1 MAYTYDDFVKAANQS
16 GLMGQ
21 FSQDD
26 LNLAQKYPEFGL
38 SVLSLKKDYN
48 NAATAE
54 QRLLANQAANEL
66 RKSYGNYSGGADGG
80 SFRLESKLN
89 RRSDDLLD
97 QLGSFGSFSYDEA
110 PAYENAFAQ
119 QQKDL
124 LDRILNRED
133 FSWSKE
139 TDPQWSS
146 YKKSYLREGDRAT
159 ANALAQASAASGGR
173 PSSYAVN
180 AATQAGDY
188 YATKLN
194 DVIPTLYQQAYERY
208 LDEYNMKLKDLNAVN
223 QQEQLDYA
231 KYLDRLGQFNTDRG
245 FAYQNYADDYDRL
258 RSQLADVQG
267 QDQIDYARYLDET
280 SRQQTA
286 QDSIRSQVD
295 AILAAGGSPSANLVS
310 ESGYSSE
317 YVKALEDAYRKQ
329 EAEKAAKKSGSGGGS
344 TRRSGGTSG
353 GNTTDGNES
362 GLDYQGLFEAAKKSG
377 NPKSWL
383 AQKANYQKFGF
394 TSSSGLYSDYET
406 WLENGGVSN
415 SSKTM
420 AQGPFI
426 ALLSGFNTSLKNGEG
441 ERILSTLD
449 KTWPMMTSE
458 QKAEMQKLLK
468 QYGYSYE
475 EG

>member
-89 RRSDDLLD
+89 RRADDLLG
-97 QLGSFGSFSYDEA
+97 QIGSFGSFSYGEA
-110 PAYENAFAQ
+110 PTYENTFAQ

-133 FSWSKE
+133 FSWSRE

-159 ANALAQASAASGGR
+159 ANALAKASAASGGR

-267 QDQIDYARYLDET
+267 QDQIDYARYLDEA

-329 EAEKAAKKSGSGGGS
+329 EAEKAAKKSGSGGG
-344 TRRSGGTSG
+344 GTMSLTTAKAMAKEG
-353 GNTTDGNES
+353 RFTDTVLNT
-362 GLDYQGLFEAAKKSG
+362 LR
-377 NPKSWL
+377 
-383 AQKANYQKFGF
+383 KAGF
-394 TSSSGLYSDYET
+394 TDDYIAQVYGYTGFGTGRDKLGYDEDEGIFT
-406 WLENGGVSN
+406 WNGRRYN
-415 SSKTM
+415 S
-420 AQGPFI
+420 PE
-426 ALLSGFNTSLKNGEG
+426 ALAEDLDRANLTDAEKATISRRLKASGFNITF
-441 ERILSTLD
+441 
-449 KTWPMMTSE
+449 
-458 QKAEMQKLLK
+458 
-468 QYGYSYE
+468 
-475 EG
+475 

>member
-48 NAATAE
+48 NATTAE

-110 PAYENAFAQ
+110 PTYENAFGQ

-267 QDQIDYARYLDET
+267 QDQIDYARYLDEA

-329 EAEKAAKKSGSGGGS
+329 EAAKAAKKSGSGGG
-344 TRRSGGTSG
+344 GTMSLTTAKAMAKEG
-353 GNTTDGNES
+353 QFTDAVLNT
-362 GLDYQGLFEAAKKSG
+362 LR
-377 NPKSWL
+377 
-383 AQKANYQKFGF
+383 KAGF
-394 TSSSGLYSDYET
+394 TDDYIAQVYGYTGFGTGRDKLGYDEDEGIFT
-406 WLENGGVSN
+406 WNGRRYN
-415 SSKTM
+415 S
-420 AQGPFI
+420 PE
-426 ALLSGFNTSLKNGEG
+426 ALAEDLDRANLTDAEKATISRRLKASGFNITF
-441 ERILSTLD
+441 
-449 KTWPMMTSE
+449 
-458 QKAEMQKLLK
+458 
-468 QYGYSYE
+468 
-475 EG
+475 

>member
-89 RRSDDLLD
+89 RRADDLLG
-97 QLGSFGSFSYDEA
+97 QIGSFGSFSYDEA
-110 PAYENAFAQ
+110 PTYENAFAQ

-208 LDEYNMKLKDLNAVN
+208 LDEYNMKLKDLNTVN

-267 QDQIDYARYLDET
+267 GRH
-280 SRQQTA
+280 SRGGRLALGEPCERKRIQQRVR
-286 QDSIRSQVD
+286 Q
-295 AILAAGGSPSANLVS
+295 
-310 ESGYSSE
+310 
-317 YVKALEDAYRKQ
+317 
-329 EAEKAAKKSGSGGGS
+329 GSGGRLPQAGGREGS
-344 TRRSGGTSG
+344 KEERKRRRGHHESDDRK
-353 GNTTDGNES
+353 GNGKR
-362 GLDYQGLFEAAKKSG
+362 GPVHRHG
-377 NPKSWL
+377 
-383 AQKANYQKFGF
+383 AQYA
-394 TSSSGLYSDYET
+394 
-406 WLENGGVSN
+406 
-415 SSKTM
+415 
-420 AQGPFI
+420 AQGGLHGRLHRAGVRLHRLRDRPRQAGLRRGRGHLHLERQ
-426 ALLSGFNTSLKNGEG
+426 ALQLAGGAGGGPRQSEPHGCRKGYHLKETQS
-441 ERILSTLD
+441 ERLQHHVLTR
-449 KTWPMMTSE
+449 
-458 QKAEMQKLLK
+458 
-468 QYGYSYE
+468 
-475 EG
+475 

>member
-48 NAATAE
+48 NATTAE

-97 QLGSFGSFSYDEA
+97 QLGSFGSFSYGEA
-110 PAYENAFAQ
+110 PTYENTFAQ

-159 ANALAQASAASGGR
+159 ANALAKASAASGGR

-329 EAEKAAKKSGSGGGS
+329 EAEKAAKKSGSGGG
-344 TRRSGGTSG
+344 GTMSLTTAKAMAKEG
-353 GNTTDGNES
+353 QFTDTVLNT
-362 GLDYQGLFEAAKKSG
+362 LR
-377 NPKSWL
+377 
-383 AQKANYQKFGF
+383 KAGF
-394 TSSSGLYSDYET
+394 TDDYIAQVYGYTGFGTGRDKLGYDEDEGIFT
-406 WLENGGVSN
+406 WNGRRYN
-415 SSKTM
+415 S
-420 AQGPFI
+420 PE
-426 ALLSGFNTSLKNGEG
+426 ALAEDLDRANLTDAEKSTISRRLKASGFNITF
-441 ERILSTLD
+441 
-449 KTWPMMTSE
+449 
-458 QKAEMQKLLK
+458 
-468 QYGYSYE
+468 
-475 EG
+475 

>member
-48 NAATAE
+48 NATTAE

-110 PAYENAFAQ
+110 PTYENAFAQ

-124 LDRILNRED
+124 LDRILNREG

-208 LDEYNMKLKDLNAVN
+208 LDEYNMKLKDLNTVN

-267 QDQIDYARYLDET
+267 QDQIDYARYLDEA

-329 EAEKAAKKSGSGGGS
+329 EAEKAAKKSGSGGG
-344 TRRSGGTSG
+344 GTMSLTTAKAMAKEG
-353 GNTTDGNES
+353 QFTDAVLNT
-362 GLDYQGLFEAAKKSG
+362 LR
-377 NPKSWL
+377 
-383 AQKANYQKFGF
+383 KAGF
-394 TSSSGLYSDYET
+394 TDDYIAQVYGYTGFGTGRDKLGYDEDEGIFT
-406 WLENGGVSN
+406 WNGRRYN
-415 SSKTM
+415 S
-420 AQGPFI
+420 PE
-426 ALLSGFNTSLKNGEG
+426 ALAEDLDRANLTDAEKATISWRLKASGFNITF
-441 ERILSTLD
+441 
-449 KTWPMMTSE
+449 
-458 QKAEMQKLLK
+458 
-468 QYGYSYE
+468 
-475 EG
+475 

>member
-89 RRSDDLLD
+89 RRADDLLG
-97 QLGSFGSFSYDEA
+97 QIGSFGSFSYGEA
-110 PAYENAFAQ
+110 PTYENAFAQ

-267 QDQIDYARYLDET
+267 QDQIDYARYLDEA

-329 EAEKAAKKSGSGGGS
+329 EAEKAAKKSGSGGG
-344 TRRSGGTSG
+344 GTMSLTTAKAMAKEG
-353 GNTTDGNES
+353 QFTDAVLNT
-362 GLDYQGLFEAAKKSG
+362 LR
-377 NPKSWL
+377 
-383 AQKANYQKFGF
+383 KAGF
-394 TSSSGLYSDYET
+394 TDDYIAQVYGYTGFGTGRDKLGYDEDEGIFT
-406 WLENGGVSN
+406 WNGRRYN
-415 SSKTM
+415 S
-420 AQGPFI
+420 PE
-426 ALLSGFNTSLKNGEG
+426 ALAEDLDRANLTDAEKATISRRLKASGFNITF
-441 ERILSTLD
+441 
-449 KTWPMMTSE
+449 
-458 QKAEMQKLLK
+458 
-468 QYGYSYE
+468 
-475 EG
+475 

>member
-26 LNLAQKYPEFGL
+26 INLAQKYPEFGL

-48 NAATAE
+48 NATTAE

-89 RRSDDLLD
+89 RRSDDLLG
-97 QLGSFGSFSYDEA
+97 QIGSFGSFSYDEA
-110 PAYENAFAQ
+110 PTYENAFAQ

-139 TDPQWSS
+139 TDPQRSS

-267 QDQIDYARYLDET
+267 QDQIDYARYLDEA

-329 EAEKAAKKSGSGGGS
+329 EAEKAAKKSGSGGG
-344 TRRSGGTSG
+344 GTMSLTTAKAMAKEG
-353 GNTTDGNES
+353 QFTDTVLNTLRKAGFTDDYIAQVYGYTGREIGSDGS
-362 GLDYQGLFEAAKKSG
+362 GLSESASRILASLEKMQNQMGSAKGIENSIAIYADRGKLTDAEARYLFE
-377 NPKSWL
+377 
-383 AQKANYQKFGF
+383 YFG
-394 TSSSGLYSDYET
+394 YDPDD
-406 WLENGGVSN
+406 WLE
-415 SSKTM
+415 
-420 AQGPFI
+420 
-426 ALLSGFNTSLKNGEG
+426 
-441 ERILSTLD
+441 
-449 KTWPMMTSE
+449 
-458 QKAEMQKLLK
+458 
-468 QYGYSYE
+468 
-475 EG
+475 

>member
-21 FSQDD
+21 FSRHD

-48 NAATAE
+48 NATTAE

-97 QLGSFGSFSYDEA
+97 QLGSFGSFSYGEA
-110 PAYENAFAQ
+110 PTYENAFAQ

-267 QDQIDYARYLDET
+267 QDQIDYARYLDEV

-329 EAEKAAKKSGSGGGS
+329 EAEKAAKESNI
-344 TRRSGGTSG
+344 GTMSL
-353 GNTTDGNES
+353 TTAKAMARE
-362 GLDYQGLFEAAKKSG
+362 GLF
-377 NPKSWL
+377 NDDVL
-383 AQKANYQKFGF
+383 NTLRKAGF
-394 TSSSGLYSDYET
+394 TDDYIAQVYGYTGFGTGRDKLGYDEDEGIFTWNGKRYNSPEALEEALNKAGLTDEE
-406 WLENGGVSN
+406 L
-415 SSKTM
+415 
-420 AQGPFI
+420 AAI
-426 ALLSGFNTSLKNGEG
+426 ARRLKASGFNITF
-441 ERILSTLD
+441 
-449 KTWPMMTSE
+449 
-458 QKAEMQKLLK
+458 
-468 QYGYSYE
+468 
-475 EG
+475 

>member
-48 NAATAE
+48 NATTAE

-97 QLGSFGSFSYDEA
+97 QLGSFGSFSYGEA
-110 PAYENAFAQ
+110 PTYENTFAQ

-173 PSSYAVN
+173 PSSHAVN

-208 LDEYNMKLKDLNAVN
+208 LDEYNMKLKDLNTVN

-267 QDQIDYARYLDET
+267 QDQIDYARYLDEA
-280 SRQQTA
+280 SRRQTA

-295 AILAAGGSPSANLVS
+295 AIRAAGGSPPANLVS

-329 EAEKAAKKSGSGGGS
+329 EAEKAAKKSGSGGG
-344 TRRSGGTSG
+344 GTMSLTTAKAMAKEG
-353 GNTTDGNES
+353 QFTDTVLNT
-362 GLDYQGLFEAAKKSG
+362 LR
-377 NPKSWL
+377 
-383 AQKANYQKFGF
+383 KAGF
-394 TSSSGLYSDYET
+394 TDDYITQVYGYTGFGTGRDKLGYDEDEGIFT
-406 WLENGGVSN
+406 WNGRRYN
-415 SSKTM
+415 S
-420 AQGPFI
+420 PE
-426 ALLSGFNTSLKNGEG
+426 ALAEDLDRANLTDAEKATISRRLKASGFNITF
-441 ERILSTLD
+441 
-449 KTWPMMTSE
+449 
-458 QKAEMQKLLK
+458 
-468 QYGYSYE
+468 
-475 EG
+475 

>member
-48 NAATAE
+48 NATTAE

-89 RRSDDLLD
+89 RQEDDLLD
-97 QLGSFGSFSYDEA
+97 RLGSFGSFSYGEA
-110 PAYENAFAQ
+110 PTYENAFAQ

-188 YATKLN
+188 YATMLN
-194 DVIPTLYQQAYERY
+194 DMIPTLYQQAYERY

-267 QDQIDYARYLDET
+267 QDQIDYARYLDEV

-286 QDSIRSQVD
+286 QDSIRGQVD

-329 EAEKAAKKSGSGGGS
+329 EAEKAAKKSSGGG
-344 TRRSGGTSG
+344 GTMSLTTAKAMAKEG
-353 GNTTDGNES
+353 QFTDAVLNT
-362 GLDYQGLFEAAKKSG
+362 LR
-377 NPKSWL
+377 
-383 AQKANYQKFGF
+383 KAGF
-394 TSSSGLYSDYET
+394 TDDYIAQVYGYTGFGTGRDKLGYDEDEGIFT
-406 WLENGGVSN
+406 WNGRRYN
-415 SSKTM
+415 S
-420 AQGPFI
+420 PE
-426 ALLSGFNTSLKNGEG
+426 ALAEDLDRANLTDAEKATISRRLKASGFNITF
-441 ERILSTLD
+441 
-449 KTWPMMTSE
+449 
-458 QKAEMQKLLK
+458 
-468 QYGYSYE
+468 
-475 EG
+475 

>member
-89 RRSDDLLD
+89 RRADDLLG
-97 QLGSFGSFSYDEA
+97 QIGSFGSFSYDEA
-110 PAYENAFAQ
+110 PTYENAFAQ

-173 PSSYAVN
+173 PSSHAVN

-208 LDEYNMKLKDLNAVN
+208 LDEYNMKLKDLNTVN

-267 QDQIDYARYLDET
+267 QDQIDYARYLDEV

-329 EAEKAAKKSGSGGGS
+329 EAEKAAKKSGSGGG
-344 TRRSGGTSG
+344 GTMSLTTAKAMAKEG
-353 GNTTDGNES
+353 QFTDTVLNT
-362 GLDYQGLFEAAKKSG
+362 LR
-377 NPKSWL
+377 
-383 AQKANYQKFGF
+383 KAGF
-394 TSSSGLYSDYET
+394 TDDYIAQVYGYTGFGTGRDKLGYDEDEGIFT
-406 WLENGGVSN
+406 WNGRRYN
-415 SSKTM
+415 S
-420 AQGPFI
+420 PE
-426 ALLSGFNTSLKNGEG
+426 ALAEDLDRANLTDAEKSTISRRLKASGFNITF
-441 ERILSTLD
+441 
-449 KTWPMMTSE
+449 
-458 QKAEMQKLLK
+458 
-468 QYGYSYE
+468 
-475 EG
+475 

>member
-89 RRSDDLLD
+89 RRADDLLG
-97 QLGSFGSFSYDEA
+97 QIGSFGSFSYDEA
-110 PAYENAFAQ
+110 PTYENAFAQ

-159 ANALAQASAASGGR
+159 ANALAKASAASGGR

-267 QDQIDYARYLDET
+267 QDQIDYARYLDEV

-329 EAEKAAKKSGSGGGS
+329 EAEKAAKKSGSGGG
-344 TRRSGGTSG
+344 GTMSLTTAKAMAKEG
-353 GNTTDGNES
+353 QFTDTVLNT
-362 GLDYQGLFEAAKKSG
+362 LR
-377 NPKSWL
+377 
-383 AQKANYQKFGF
+383 KAGF
-394 TSSSGLYSDYET
+394 TDDYIAQVYGYTGFGTGRDKLGYDEDEGIFT
-406 WLENGGVSN
+406 WNGRRYN
-415 SSKTM
+415 S
-420 AQGPFI
+420 PE
-426 ALLSGFNTSLKNGEG
+426 ALAEDLDRANLTDAEKATISRRLKASGFNITF
-441 ERILSTLD
+441 
-449 KTWPMMTSE
+449 
-458 QKAEMQKLLK
+458 
-468 QYGYSYE
+468 
-475 EG
+475 

>member
-1 MAYTYDDFVKAANQS
+1 MAYTYDDFVNAANQS

-48 NAATAE
+48 NATTAE

-89 RRSDDLLD
+89 RRADDLLD

-110 PAYENAFAQ
+110 PTYENAFAQ

-159 ANALAQASAASGGR
+159 ANALAKASAASGGR

-208 LDEYNMKLKDLNAVN
+208 LDEYNMKLKDLNTVN

-267 QDQIDYARYLDET
+267 QDQIDYARYLDEV

-329 EAEKAAKKSGSGGGS
+329 EAEKAAKKSGSGGG
-344 TRRSGGTSG
+344 GTMSLTTAKAMAKEG
-353 GNTTDGNES
+353 QFTDAVLNT
-362 GLDYQGLFEAAKKSG
+362 LR
-377 NPKSWL
+377 
-383 AQKANYQKFGF
+383 KAGF
-394 TSSSGLYSDYET
+394 TDDYIAQVYGYTGFGTGRDKLGYDEDEGIFA
-406 WLENGGVSN
+406 WNGRRYN
-415 SSKTM
+415 S
-420 AQGPFI
+420 PE
-426 ALLSGFNTSLKNGEG
+426 ALAEDLDRANLTDAEKATISRRLKASGFNITF
-441 ERILSTLD
+441 
-449 KTWPMMTSE
+449 
-458 QKAEMQKLLK
+458 
-468 QYGYSYE
+468 
-475 EG
+475 

>member
-48 NAATAE
+48 NATTAE

-97 QLGSFGSFSYDEA
+97 QLGSFGSFSYGEA
-110 PAYENAFAQ
+110 PTYENTFAQ

-159 ANALAQASAASGGR
+159 ANALAKASAASGGR

-267 QDQIDYARYLDET
+267 QDQIDYARYLDEV

-286 QDSIRSQVD
+286 QDSIRGQVD

-329 EAEKAAKKSGSGGGS
+329 EAEKAAKKSGSGGG
-344 TRRSGGTSG
+344 GTMSLTTAKAMAKEG
-353 GNTTDGNES
+353 QFTDTVLNT
-362 GLDYQGLFEAAKKSG
+362 LR
-377 NPKSWL
+377 
-383 AQKANYQKFGF
+383 KAGF
-394 TSSSGLYSDYET
+394 TDDYIAQVYGYTGFGTGRDKLGYDEDEGIFT
-406 WLENGGVSN
+406 WNGRRYN
-415 SSKTM
+415 S
-420 AQGPFI
+420 PE
-426 ALLSGFNTSLKNGEG
+426 ALAEDLDRANLTDAEKATISRRLKASGFNITF
-441 ERILSTLD
+441 
-449 KTWPMMTSE
+449 
-458 QKAEMQKLLK
+458 
-468 QYGYSYE
+468 
-475 EG
+475 

>member
-26 LNLAQKYPEFGL
+26 LNLAQKHPEFGL

-48 NAATAE
+48 NATTAE

-97 QLGSFGSFSYDEA
+97 RLGSFGSFSYGEA
-110 PAYENAFAQ
+110 PTYENTFAQ

-133 FSWSKE
+133 FSWSRE

-208 LDEYNMKLKDLNAVN
+208 LDEYNMKLKDLNTVN

-267 QDQIDYARYLDET
+267 QDQIDYARYLDEA
-280 SRQQTA
+280 SRRQTA

-329 EAEKAAKKSGSGGGS
+329 EAEKAAKKSGSGGG
-344 TRRSGGTSG
+344 GTMSLTTAKAMAKEG
-353 GNTTDGNES
+353 QFTDTVLNT
-362 GLDYQGLFEAAKKSG
+362 LR
-377 NPKSWL
+377 
-383 AQKANYQKFGF
+383 KAGF
-394 TSSSGLYSDYET
+394 TDDYIAQVYGYTGFGPGRDKLGYDEDEGIFT
-406 WLENGGVSN
+406 WNGRRYNSPEALAEDLNRANLTDAEKATISRRLE
-415 SSKTM
+415 
-420 AQGPFI
+420 A
-426 ALLSGFNTSLKNGEG
+426 SGFNITF
-441 ERILSTLD
+441 
-449 KTWPMMTSE
+449 
-458 QKAEMQKLLK
+458 
-468 QYGYSYE
+468 
-475 EG
+475 

>member
-48 NAATAE
+48 NATTAE

-97 QLGSFGSFSYDEA
+97 QLGSFGSFSYGEA
-110 PAYENAFAQ
+110 PTYENTFAQ

-139 TDPQWSS
+139 SDPQWSS

-159 ANALAQASAASGGR
+159 ANALAQASVASGGR

-267 QDQIDYARYLDET
+267 QDQIDYARYLDEV

-329 EAEKAAKKSGSGGGS
+329 EAEKAAKKSGSGGG
-344 TRRSGGTSG
+344 GTMSLTTAKAMAKEG
-353 GNTTDGNES
+353 QFTDTVLNT
-362 GLDYQGLFEAAKKSG
+362 LR
-377 NPKSWL
+377 
-383 AQKANYQKFGF
+383 KAGF
-394 TSSSGLYSDYET
+394 TDDYIAQVYGYTGFGTGRDKLGYDEDEGIFT
-406 WLENGGVSN
+406 WNGRRYN
-415 SSKTM
+415 S
-420 AQGPFI
+420 PE
-426 ALLSGFNTSLKNGEG
+426 ALAEDLDRANLTDAEKATISRRLKASGFNITF
-441 ERILSTLD
+441 
-449 KTWPMMTSE
+449 
-458 QKAEMQKLLK
+458 
-468 QYGYSYE
+468 
-475 EG
+475 

>member
-48 NAATAE
+48 NATTAE

-97 QLGSFGSFSYDEA
+97 QLGSFGSFSYGEA
-110 PAYENAFAQ
+110 PTYENTFAQ

-159 ANALAQASAASGGR
+159 ANALAKASAASGGR

-344 TRRSGGTSG
+344 TMSLTTAKAMAKEGQFTDAVL
-353 GNTTDGNES
+353 NT
-362 GLDYQGLFEAAKKSG
+362 LR
-377 NPKSWL
+377 
-383 AQKANYQKFGF
+383 KAGF
-394 TSSSGLYSDYET
+394 TDDYIAQVYGYTGFGTGRDKLGYDEDEGIFT
-406 WLENGGVSN
+406 WNGRRYN
-415 SSKTM
+415 S
-420 AQGPFI
+420 PE
-426 ALLSGFNTSLKNGEG
+426 ALAEDLDRANLTDAEKATISRRLKASGFNITF
-441 ERILSTLD
+441 
-449 KTWPMMTSE
+449 
-458 QKAEMQKLLK
+458 
-468 QYGYSYE
+468 
-475 EG
+475 

>member
-38 SVLSLKKDYN
+38 SALSLKKDYN
-48 NAATAE
+48 NATTAE

-97 QLGSFGSFSYDEA
+97 QLGSFGSFSYGEA
-110 PAYENAFAQ
+110 PTYENTFAQ

-173 PSSYAVN
+173 PSSHAVN

-208 LDEYNMKLKDLNAVN
+208 LDEYNMKLKDLNTVN

-267 QDQIDYARYLDET
+267 QDQIDYARYLDEA

-329 EAEKAAKKSGSGGGS
+329 EAEKAAKKSGSGGG
-344 TRRSGGTSG
+344 GTMSLTTAKAMAKEG
-353 GNTTDGNES
+353 QFTDTVLNT
-362 GLDYQGLFEAAKKSG
+362 LR
-377 NPKSWL
+377 
-383 AQKANYQKFGF
+383 KAGF
-394 TSSSGLYSDYET
+394 TDDYIAQVYGYTGFGTGRDKLGYDEDEGIFT
-406 WLENGGVSN
+406 WNGRRYN
-415 SSKTM
+415 S
-420 AQGPFI
+420 PE
-426 ALLSGFNTSLKNGEG
+426 ALAEDLDRANLTDAEKATISRRLKASGFNITF
-441 ERILSTLD
+441 
-449 KTWPMMTSE
+449 
-458 QKAEMQKLLK
+458 
-468 QYGYSYE
+468 
-475 EG
+475 

>member
-89 RRSDDLLD
+89 RRADDLLD
-97 QLGSFGSFSYDEA
+97 QIGSFGSFSYDEA

-329 EAEKAAKKSGSGGGS
+329 EAEKAAKKSGSGGGTMS
-344 TRRSGGTSG
+344 LTTAKAMAKEGQFTDTVL
-353 GNTTDGNES
+353 NT
-362 GLDYQGLFEAAKKSG
+362 LR
-377 NPKSWL
+377 
-383 AQKANYQKFGF
+383 KAGF
-394 TSSSGLYSDYET
+394 TDDYIAQVYGYTGFGTGRDKLGYDEDEGIFT
-406 WLENGGVSN
+406 WNGRRYNSPEALAEDLDRANLTDAEKSTISRRLE
-415 SSKTM
+415 
-420 AQGPFI
+420 A
-426 ALLSGFNTSLKNGEG
+426 SGFNITF
-441 ERILSTLD
+441 
-449 KTWPMMTSE
+449 
-458 QKAEMQKLLK
+458 
-468 QYGYSYE
+468 
-475 EG
+475 

>member
-1 MAYTYDDFVKAANQS
+1 MAYTYDDFVNAANQS

-48 NAATAE
+48 NATTAE

-89 RRSDDLLD
+89 RQADDLLD

-110 PAYENAFAQ
+110 PTYENAFAQ

-133 FSWSKE
+133 FAWSKE

-267 QDQIDYARYLDET
+267 QDQIDYARYLDEV
-280 SRQQTA
+280 SRQQTT
-286 QDSIRSQVD
+286 QDSIRGQVD

-329 EAEKAAKKSGSGGGS
+329 EAEKAAKKSGSGGG
-344 TRRSGGTSG
+344 GTMSLTTAKAMAKEG
-353 GNTTDGNES
+353 QFTDAVLNT
-362 GLDYQGLFEAAKKSG
+362 LR
-377 NPKSWL
+377 
-383 AQKANYQKFGF
+383 KAGF
-394 TSSSGLYSDYET
+394 TDDYIAQVYGYTGFGTGRDKLGYDEDEGIFT
-406 WLENGGVSN
+406 WNGRRYN
-415 SSKTM
+415 SPEALAEDLDRANLTDAEM
-420 AQGPFI
+420 ATI
-426 ALLSGFNTSLKNGEG
+426 ARRLNASGFNFTF
-441 ERILSTLD
+441 
-449 KTWPMMTSE
+449 
-458 QKAEMQKLLK
+458 
-468 QYGYSYE
+468 
-475 EG
+475 

>member
-1 MAYTYDDFVKAANQS
+1 MAGLYTYDDFVKAANQS

-48 NAATAE
+48 NATTAE

-89 RRSDDLLD
+89 RRSDDLLG
-97 QLGSFGSFSYDEA
+97 QIGSFGSFSYDEA

-173 PSSYAVN
+173 PSSHAVN

-208 LDEYNMKLKDLNAVN
+208 LDEYNMKLKDLNTVN

-267 QDQIDYARYLDET
+267 QDQIDYARYLDEV

-329 EAEKAAKKSGSGGGS
+329 EAEKAAKKSGSGGG
-344 TRRSGGTSG
+344 GTMSLTTAKAMAKEG
-353 GNTTDGNES
+353 QFTDTVLNT
-362 GLDYQGLFEAAKKSG
+362 LR
-377 NPKSWL
+377 
-383 AQKANYQKFGF
+383 KAGF
-394 TSSSGLYSDYET
+394 TDDYIAQVYGYTGFGTGRDKLGYDEDEGIFT
-406 WLENGGVSN
+406 WNGRRYN
-415 SSKTM
+415 S
-420 AQGPFI
+420 PE
-426 ALLSGFNTSLKNGEG
+426 ALAEDLDRANLTDAEKATISRRLKASGFNITF
-441 ERILSTLD
+441 
-449 KTWPMMTSE
+449 
-458 QKAEMQKLLK
+458 
-468 QYGYSYE
+468 
-475 EG
+475 

>member
-48 NAATAE
+48 NATTAE

-110 PAYENAFAQ
+110 PTYENTFAQ

-173 PSSYAVN
+173 PSSHAVN

-208 LDEYNMKLKDLNAVN
+208 LDEYNMKLKDLNTVN

-267 QDQIDYARYLDET
+267 QDQIDYARYLDEV

-329 EAEKAAKKSGSGGGS
+329 EAEKAVKKSGSGGG
-344 TRRSGGTSG
+344 GTMSLTTAKAMAKEG
-353 GNTTDGNES
+353 QFTDTVLNT
-362 GLDYQGLFEAAKKSG
+362 LR
-377 NPKSWL
+377 
-383 AQKANYQKFGF
+383 KAGF
-394 TSSSGLYSDYET
+394 TDDYIAQVYGYTGFGTGRDKLGYDEDEGIFT
-406 WLENGGVSN
+406 WNGRRYN
-415 SSKTM
+415 S
-420 AQGPFI
+420 PE
-426 ALLSGFNTSLKNGEG
+426 ALAEDLDRANLTDAEKATISRRLKASGFNITF
-441 ERILSTLD
+441 
-449 KTWPMMTSE
+449 
-458 QKAEMQKLLK
+458 
-468 QYGYSYE
+468 
-475 EG
+475 

>member
-48 NAATAE
+48 NATTAE

-89 RRSDDLLD
+89 RRADDLLD

-110 PAYENAFAQ
+110 PTYENAFAQ

-194 DVIPTLYQQAYERY
+194 DMIPTLYQQAYERY

-267 QDQIDYARYLDET
+267 QDQIDYARYLDEV

-329 EAEKAAKKSGSGGGS
+329 EAEKAAKKSSGGG
-344 TRRSGGTSG
+344 GTMSLTTAKAMAKEG
-353 GNTTDGNES
+353 QFTDAVLNT
-362 GLDYQGLFEAAKKSG
+362 LR
-377 NPKSWL
+377 
-383 AQKANYQKFGF
+383 KAGF
-394 TSSSGLYSDYET
+394 TDDYIAQVYGYTGFGTGRDKLGYDEDEGIFT
-406 WLENGGVSN
+406 WNGRRYN
-415 SSKTM
+415 S
-420 AQGPFI
+420 PE
-426 ALLSGFNTSLKNGEG
+426 ALAEDLDRANLTDAEKATISRRLKASGFNITF
-441 ERILSTLD
+441 
-449 KTWPMMTSE
+449 
-458 QKAEMQKLLK
+458 
-468 QYGYSYE
+468 
-475 EG
+475 

>member
-16 GLMGQ
+16 GLMGR

-97 QLGSFGSFSYDEA
+97 QIGSFGSFSYDEA

-208 LDEYNMKLKDLNAVN
+208 LDEYNMKLKDLNTVN

-258 RSQLADVQG
+258 RSQLADMQG
-267 QDQIDYARYLDET
+267 QDQIDYARYLDEV

-329 EAEKAAKKSGSGGGS
+329 EAEKAAKKSGSGGGGAMS
-344 TRRSGGTSG
+344 LTTAKAMAKEGQFTDAVL
-353 GNTTDGNES
+353 NT
-362 GLDYQGLFEAAKKSG
+362 LR
-377 NPKSWL
+377 
-383 AQKANYQKFGF
+383 KAGF
-394 TSSSGLYSDYET
+394 TDDYIAQVYGYTGFGTGRDKLGYDEDEGIFT
-406 WLENGGVSN
+406 WNGRRYN
-415 SSKTM
+415 S
-420 AQGPFI
+420 PE
-426 ALLSGFNTSLKNGEG
+426 ALAEDLDRANLTDAEKATISRRLKASGFNITF
-441 ERILSTLD
+441 
-449 KTWPMMTSE
+449 
-458 QKAEMQKLLK
+458 
-468 QYGYSYE
+468 
-475 EG
+475 

>member
-89 RRSDDLLD
+89 RRADDLLD
-97 QLGSFGSFSYDEA
+97 QIGSFGSFSYDEA
-110 PAYENAFAQ
+110 PTYENAFAQ

-173 PSSYAVN
+173 PSSHAVN

-208 LDEYNMKLKDLNAVN
+208 LDEYNMKLKDLNTVN

-231 KYLDRLGQFNTDRG
+231 KYIDRLGQFNTDRG

-267 QDQIDYARYLDET
+267 QDQIDYARYLDEV

-329 EAEKAAKKSGSGGGS
+329 EAEKAAKKSGSGGG
-344 TRRSGGTSG
+344 GTMSLTTAKAMAKEG
-353 GNTTDGNES
+353 QFTDTVLNT
-362 GLDYQGLFEAAKKSG
+362 LR
-377 NPKSWL
+377 
-383 AQKANYQKFGF
+383 KAGF
-394 TSSSGLYSDYET
+394 TDDYIAQVYGYTGFGTGRDKLGYDEDEGIFT
-406 WLENGGVSN
+406 WNGRRYN
-415 SSKTM
+415 S
-420 AQGPFI
+420 PE
-426 ALLSGFNTSLKNGEG
+426 ALAEDLDRANLTDAEKATISRRLKASGFNITF
-441 ERILSTLD
+441 
-449 KTWPMMTSE
+449 
-458 QKAEMQKLLK
+458 
-468 QYGYSYE
+468 
-475 EG
+475 

>member
-89 RRSDDLLD
+89 RRADDLLG
-97 QLGSFGSFSYDEA
+97 QIGSFGLFSYDEA
-110 PAYENAFAQ
+110 PTYENAFAQ

-194 DVIPTLYQQAYERY
+194 DVIPTLYQKAYERY
-208 LDEYNMKLKDLNAVN
+208 LDEYNMKLKDLNTVN

-267 QDQIDYARYLDET
+267 QDQIDYARYLDEV

-329 EAEKAAKKSGSGGGS
+329 EAEKAAKKSGSGGG
-344 TRRSGGTSG
+344 GTMSLTTAKAMAKEG
-353 GNTTDGNES
+353 KFTDTVLNT
-362 GLDYQGLFEAAKKSG
+362 LR
-377 NPKSWL
+377 
-383 AQKANYQKFGF
+383 KAGF
-394 TSSSGLYSDYET
+394 TDDYIAQVYGYTGFGTGRDKLGYDEDEGIFT
-406 WLENGGVSN
+406 WNGRRYN
-415 SSKTM
+415 S
-420 AQGPFI
+420 PE
-426 ALLSGFNTSLKNGEG
+426 ALAEDLDRANLTDAEKATISRRLKASGFNITF
-441 ERILSTLD
+441 
-449 KTWPMMTSE
+449 
-458 QKAEMQKLLK
+458 
-468 QYGYSYE
+468 
-475 EG
+475 

>member
-48 NAATAE
+48 NATTAE

-97 QLGSFGSFSYDEA
+97 QLGSFGSFSYGEA
-110 PAYENAFAQ
+110 PTYENTFAQ

-173 PSSYAVN
+173 PSSHAVN

-208 LDEYNMKLKDLNAVN
+208 LDEYNMKLKDLNTVN

-267 QDQIDYARYLDET
+267 QDQIDYARYLDEA
-280 SRQQTA
+280 SRRQTA

-329 EAEKAAKKSGSGGGS
+329 EAEKAAKKSGSGGGGTMS
-344 TRRSGGTSG
+344 LTTAKAMAKEGQFTDTVLNTLRKAGFTDDYIAQVYGYTGFGTGRDKLGYDEDEGIFTWNGRRYNSP
-353 GNTTDGNES
+353 EALAE
-362 GLDYQGLFEAAKKSG
+362 GLDRANLTDAE
-377 NPKSWL
+377 
-383 AQKANYQKFGF
+383 KATISRRLK
-394 TSSSGLYSDYET
+394 
-406 WLENGGVSN
+406 
-415 SSKTM
+415 
-420 AQGPFI
+420 A
-426 ALLSGFNTSLKNGEG
+426 SGFNITF
-441 ERILSTLD
+441 
-449 KTWPMMTSE
+449 
-458 QKAEMQKLLK
+458 
-468 QYGYSYE
+468 
-475 EG
+475 

>member
-48 NAATAE
+48 NATTAE

-97 QLGSFGSFSYDEA
+97 QLGSFGSFSYGEA
-110 PAYENAFAQ
+110 PTYENAFAQ

-159 ANALAQASAASGGR
+159 ANALAKASAASGGR

-267 QDQIDYARYLDET
+267 QDQIDYARYLDEA

-329 EAEKAAKKSGSGGGS
+329 EAEKAAKKSGSGGG
-344 TRRSGGTSG
+344 GTMSLTTAKAMAKEG
-353 GNTTDGNES
+353 QFTDTVLNT
-362 GLDYQGLFEAAKKSG
+362 LR
-377 NPKSWL
+377 
-383 AQKANYQKFGF
+383 KAGF
-394 TSSSGLYSDYET
+394 TDDYIAQVYGYTGFGSGRDKLGYDEDEGIFT
-406 WLENGGVSN
+406 WNGRRYN
-415 SSKTM
+415 S
-420 AQGPFI
+420 PE
-426 ALLSGFNTSLKNGEG
+426 ALAEDLDRANLTDAEKATISRRLKASGFNITF
-441 ERILSTLD
+441 
-449 KTWPMMTSE
+449 
-458 QKAEMQKLLK
+458 
-468 QYGYSYE
+468 
-475 EG
+475 

>member
-110 PAYENAFAQ
+110 PTYENAFAQ

-124 LDRILNRED
+124 LDRILNREG

-173 PSSYAVN
+173 PSSHAVN

-208 LDEYNMKLKDLNAVN
+208 LDEYNMKLKDLNTVN

-267 QDQIDYARYLDET
+267 QDQIDYARYLDEA

-317 YVKALEDAYRKQ
+317 YIKALEDAYRKQ
-329 EAEKAAKKSGSGGGS
+329 EAEKAAKKSGSGGG
-344 TRRSGGTSG
+344 GTMSLTTAKEMAKEG
-353 GNTTDGNES
+353 QFTDAVLNT
-362 GLDYQGLFEAAKKSG
+362 LR
-377 NPKSWL
+377 
-383 AQKANYQKFGF
+383 KAGF
-394 TSSSGLYSDYET
+394 TDDYIAQVYGYTGFGTGRDKLGYDEDEGIFT
-406 WLENGGVSN
+406 WNGRRYN
-415 SSKTM
+415 S
-420 AQGPFI
+420 PE
-426 ALLSGFNTSLKNGEG
+426 ALAEDLNRANLTDAEKATISRRLKASGFNITC
-441 ERILSTLD
+441 
-449 KTWPMMTSE
+449 
-458 QKAEMQKLLK
+458 
-468 QYGYSYE
+468 
-475 EG
+475 

>member
-48 NAATAE
+48 NATTAE

-110 PAYENAFAQ
+110 PTYENTFAQ

-173 PSSYAVN
+173 PSSHAVN

-208 LDEYNMKLKDLNAVN
+208 LDEYNMKLKDLNTVN

-267 QDQIDYARYLDET
+267 QDQIDYARYLDEV

-286 QDSIRSQVD
+286 QDSIRGQVD

-329 EAEKAAKKSGSGGGS
+329 EAEKAAKKSGSGGG
-344 TRRSGGTSG
+344 GTMSLTTAKAMAKEG
-353 GNTTDGNES
+353 QFTDAVLNT
-362 GLDYQGLFEAAKKSG
+362 LR
-377 NPKSWL
+377 
-383 AQKANYQKFGF
+383 KAGF
-394 TSSSGLYSDYET
+394 TDDYIAQVYGYTGFGTGRDKLGYDEDEGIFT
-406 WLENGGVSN
+406 WNGRRYN
-415 SSKTM
+415 SPEALAEDLDRANLTDAEKAT
-420 AQGPFI
+420 I
-426 ALLSGFNTSLKNGEG
+426 ARRLKASGFNITF
-441 ERILSTLD
+441 
-449 KTWPMMTSE
+449 
-458 QKAEMQKLLK
+458 
-468 QYGYSYE
+468 
-475 EG
+475 

>member
-48 NAATAE
+48 NATTAE

-89 RRSDDLLD
+89 RRADDLLD
-97 QLGSFGSFSYDEA
+97 QIGSFGSFSYDEA
-110 PAYENAFAQ
+110 PTYENAFAQ

-245 FAYQNYADDYDRL
+245 FAYQNYADDYGRL

-267 QDQIDYARYLDET
+267 QDQIDYARYLDEA

-329 EAEKAAKKSGSGGGS
+329 EAEKAAKKSGSGGG
-344 TRRSGGTSG
+344 GTMSLTTAKAMAKEG
-353 GNTTDGNES
+353 QFTDTVLNT
-362 GLDYQGLFEAAKKSG
+362 LR
-377 NPKSWL
+377 
-383 AQKANYQKFGF
+383 KAGF
-394 TSSSGLYSDYET
+394 TDDYIAQVYGYTGFGTGRDKLGYDEDEGIFT
-406 WLENGGVSN
+406 WNGRRYN
-415 SSKTM
+415 S
-420 AQGPFI
+420 PE
-426 ALLSGFNTSLKNGEG
+426 ALAEDLDRANLTDAEKATISRRLKASGFNITF
-441 ERILSTLD
+441 
-449 KTWPMMTSE
+449 
-458 QKAEMQKLLK
+458 
-468 QYGYSYE
+468 
-475 EG
+475 

>member
-48 NAATAE
+48 NATTAE

-89 RRSDDLLD
+89 RRSDDLLG
-97 QLGSFGSFSYDEA
+97 QIGSFGSFSYDEA

-159 ANALAQASAASGGR
+159 ANALAKASAASGGR

-267 QDQIDYARYLDET
+267 QDQIDYARYLDEA

-344 TRRSGGTSG
+344 TMSLTTAKAMAKEGQFTDAVL
-353 GNTTDGNES
+353 NT
-362 GLDYQGLFEAAKKSG
+362 LR
-377 NPKSWL
+377 
-383 AQKANYQKFGF
+383 KAGF
-394 TSSSGLYSDYET
+394 TDDYIAQVYGYTGFGTGRDKLGYDEDEGIFT
-406 WLENGGVSN
+406 WNGRRYN
-415 SSKTM
+415 S
-420 AQGPFI
+420 PE
-426 ALLSGFNTSLKNGEG
+426 ALAEDLDRANLTDAEKATISRRLKASGFNITF
-441 ERILSTLD
+441 
-449 KTWPMMTSE
+449 
-458 QKAEMQKLLK
+458 
-468 QYGYSYE
+468 
-475 EG
+475 

>member
-1 MAYTYDDFVKAANQS
+1 MAYTYDDFVNAANQS

-48 NAATAE
+48 NATTAE

-89 RRSDDLLD
+89 RRADDLLD

-110 PAYENAFAQ
+110 PTYENAFAQ

-133 FSWSKE
+133 FAWSKE

-159 ANALAQASAASGGR
+159 ANALAKASAASGGR

-194 DVIPTLYQQAYERY
+194 DMIPTLYQQAYERY

-258 RSQLADVQG
+258 RSQLADGQG
-267 QDQIDYARYLDET
+267 QDQIDYARYLDEV

-286 QDSIRSQVD
+286 QDSIRGQVD

-329 EAEKAAKKSGSGGGS
+329 EAEKAAKKSSGGG
-344 TRRSGGTSG
+344 GTMSLTTAKAMAKEG
-353 GNTTDGNES
+353 QFTDAVLNT
-362 GLDYQGLFEAAKKSG
+362 LR
-377 NPKSWL
+377 
-383 AQKANYQKFGF
+383 KAGF
-394 TSSSGLYSDYET
+394 TDDYIAQVYGYTGFGTGRDKLGYDEDEGIFT
-406 WLENGGVSN
+406 WNGRRYN
-415 SSKTM
+415 S
-420 AQGPFI
+420 PE
-426 ALLSGFNTSLKNGEG
+426 ALAEDLDRANLTDAEKATISRRLKASGFNITF
-441 ERILSTLD
+441 
-449 KTWPMMTSE
+449 
-458 QKAEMQKLLK
+458 
-468 QYGYSYE
+468 
-475 EG
+475 

>member
-48 NAATAE
+48 NATTAE

-97 QLGSFGSFSYDEA
+97 QLGSFGSFSYGEA
-110 PAYENAFAQ
+110 PTYENTFAQ

-159 ANALAQASAASGGR
+159 ANALAKASAASGGR

-208 LDEYNMKLKDLNAVN
+208 LDEYNMKLKDLNTVN

-267 QDQIDYARYLDET
+267 QDQIDYARYLDEA

-329 EAEKAAKKSGSGGGS
+329 EAEKAAKKSGSGGG
-344 TRRSGGTSG
+344 GTMSLTTAKAMAKEG
-353 GNTTDGNES
+353 QFTDTVLNT
-362 GLDYQGLFEAAKKSG
+362 LR
-377 NPKSWL
+377 
-383 AQKANYQKFGF
+383 KAGF
-394 TSSSGLYSDYET
+394 TDDYIAQVYGYTGFGTGRNKLGYDEDEGIFT
-406 WLENGGVSN
+406 WNGRRYN
-415 SSKTM
+415 S
-420 AQGPFI
+420 PE
-426 ALLSGFNTSLKNGEG
+426 ALAEDLDRANLTDAEKATISRRLKASGFNITF
-441 ERILSTLD
+441 
-449 KTWPMMTSE
+449 
-458 QKAEMQKLLK
+458 
-468 QYGYSYE
+468 
-475 EG
+475 

>member
-26 LNLAQKYPEFGL
+26 LNLAQKHPEFGL

-48 NAATAE
+48 NATTAE

-97 QLGSFGSFSYDEA
+97 RLGSFSSFSYGEA
-110 PAYENAFAQ
+110 PTYENTFAQ

-133 FSWSKE
+133 FSWSRE

-159 ANALAQASAASGGR
+159 ANALAKASAASGGR

-267 QDQIDYARYLDET
+267 QDQIDYARYLDEA

-329 EAEKAAKKSGSGGGS
+329 EAEKAAKKSGSGGG
-344 TRRSGGTSG
+344 GTMSLTTAKAMAKEG
-353 GNTTDGNES
+353 QFTDTVLNT
-362 GLDYQGLFEAAKKSG
+362 LR
-377 NPKSWL
+377 
-383 AQKANYQKFGF
+383 KAGF
-394 TSSSGLYSDYET
+394 TDDYIAQVYGYTGFGTGRDKLGYDEDEGIFT
-406 WLENGGVSN
+406 WNGRRYN
-415 SSKTM
+415 S
-420 AQGPFI
+420 PE
-426 ALLSGFNTSLKNGEG
+426 ALAEDLDRANLTDAEKATISRRLKASGFNITF
-441 ERILSTLD
+441 
-449 KTWPMMTSE
+449 
-458 QKAEMQKLLK
+458 
-468 QYGYSYE
+468 
-475 EG
+475 

>member
-97 QLGSFGSFSYDEA
+97 QIGSFGSFSYDEA
-110 PAYENAFAQ
+110 PTYENAFAQ

-124 LDRILNRED
+124 LDRILNREG

-173 PSSYAVN
+173 PSSHAVN

-208 LDEYNMKLKDLNAVN
+208 LDEYNMKLKDLNTVN

-267 QDQIDYARYLDET
+267 QDQIDYARYLDEA

-329 EAEKAAKKSGSGGGS
+329 EAEKAAKKSGSGGG
-344 TRRSGGTSG
+344 GTMSLTTAKAMAKEG
-353 GNTTDGNES
+353 QFTDTVLNT
-362 GLDYQGLFEAAKKSG
+362 LR
-377 NPKSWL
+377 
-383 AQKANYQKFGF
+383 KAGF
-394 TSSSGLYSDYET
+394 TDDYIAQVYGYTGFGTGRDKLGYDEDEGIFT
-406 WLENGGVSN
+406 WNGRRYN
-415 SSKTM
+415 S
-420 AQGPFI
+420 PE
-426 ALLSGFNTSLKNGEG
+426 ALAEDLDRANLTDAEKATISRRLKASGFNITF
-441 ERILSTLD
+441 
-449 KTWPMMTSE
+449 
-458 QKAEMQKLLK
+458 
-468 QYGYSYE
+468 
-475 EG
+475 

>member
-48 NAATAE
+48 NATTAE

-89 RRSDDLLD
+89 RRADDLLG
-97 QLGSFGSFSYDEA
+97 QIGSFGSFSYDEA
-110 PAYENAFAQ
+110 PTYENAFAQ

-159 ANALAQASAASGGR
+159 ANALAKASAASGGR

-267 QDQIDYARYLDET
+267 QDQIDYARYLDEA

-329 EAEKAAKKSGSGGGS
+329 EAEKAAKKSGSGGG
-344 TRRSGGTSG
+344 GTMSLTTAKEMAKEG
-353 GNTTDGNES
+353 QFTDTVLNT
-362 GLDYQGLFEAAKKSG
+362 LR
-377 NPKSWL
+377 
-383 AQKANYQKFGF
+383 KAGF
-394 TSSSGLYSDYET
+394 TDDYIAQVYGYTGFGSGRDKLSYDEDEGIFT
-406 WLENGGVSN
+406 WNGRRYNSPEALAEDLDRANLTDAEKATISRRLE
-415 SSKTM
+415 
-420 AQGPFI
+420 A
-426 ALLSGFNTSLKNGEG
+426 SGFNITV
-441 ERILSTLD
+441 
-449 KTWPMMTSE
+449 
-458 QKAEMQKLLK
+458 
-468 QYGYSYE
+468 
-475 EG
+475 

>member
-1 MAYTYDDFVKAANQS
+1 MAYTYDDFVNAANQS

-48 NAATAE
+48 NATTAE

-89 RRSDDLLD
+89 RRADDLLD

-110 PAYENAFAQ
+110 PTYENAFAQ

-194 DVIPTLYQQAYERY
+194 DMIPTLYQQAYERY

-267 QDQIDYARYLDET
+267 QDQIDYARYLDEV

-329 EAEKAAKKSGSGGGS
+329 EVEKAAKKSSGGG
-344 TRRSGGTSG
+344 GTMSLTTAKAMAKEG
-353 GNTTDGNES
+353 QFTDAVLNT
-362 GLDYQGLFEAAKKSG
+362 LR
-377 NPKSWL
+377 
-383 AQKANYQKFGF
+383 KAGF
-394 TSSSGLYSDYET
+394 TDDYIAQVYGYTGFGTGRDKLGYDEDEGIFT
-406 WLENGGVSN
+406 WNGRRYN
-415 SSKTM
+415 S
-420 AQGPFI
+420 PE
-426 ALLSGFNTSLKNGEG
+426 ALAEDLDRANLTDAEKATISRRLKASGFNITF
-441 ERILSTLD
+441 
-449 KTWPMMTSE
+449 
-458 QKAEMQKLLK
+458 
-468 QYGYSYE
+468 
-475 EG
+475 

>member
-48 NAATAE
+48 NATTAE

-89 RRSDDLLD
+89 RQADDLLG

-110 PAYENAFAQ
+110 PTYENAFAQ

-231 KYLDRLGQFNTDRG
+231 KHLDRLGQFNTDRG

-258 RSQLADVQG
+258 RSRLADVQG
-267 QDQIDYARYLDET
+267 QDQIDYARYLDEV

-329 EAEKAAKKSGSGGGS
+329 EAEKATKKSGSGGG
-344 TRRSGGTSG
+344 GTMSLTTAKAMAKEG
-353 GNTTDGNES
+353 QFTDTVLNT
-362 GLDYQGLFEAAKKSG
+362 LR
-377 NPKSWL
+377 
-383 AQKANYQKFGF
+383 KAGF
-394 TSSSGLYSDYET
+394 TDDYIAQVYGYTGFGTGRDKLGYDEDEGIFT
-406 WLENGGVSN
+406 WNGRRYN
-415 SSKTM
+415 S
-420 AQGPFI
+420 PE
-426 ALLSGFNTSLKNGEG
+426 ALAEDLDRANLTDAEKATISRRLKASGFNITF
-441 ERILSTLD
+441 
-449 KTWPMMTSE
+449 
-458 QKAEMQKLLK
+458 
-468 QYGYSYE
+468 
-475 EG
+475 

>member
-89 RRSDDLLD
+89 RRADDLLG
-97 QLGSFGSFSYDEA
+97 QIGSFGSFSYGEA
-110 PAYENAFAQ
+110 PTYENAFAQ

-208 LDEYNMKLKDLNAVN
+208 LDEYNMKLKDLNTVN

-267 QDQIDYARYLDET
+267 QDQIDYARYLDEI

-329 EAEKAAKKSGSGGGS
+329 EAEKAAKKSNSGGGTMS
-344 TRRSGGTSG
+344 LTTAKAMAREGLFNDEVINTLRKAGFTDDFIEQVYGYTGFGTG
-353 GNTTDGNES
+353 RDGS
-362 GLDYQGLFEAAKKSG
+362 GLSESASRILASLEKMRNQMGSAKGIENSIAIYADQGKLTDAEARYLFE
-377 NPKSWL
+377 
-383 AQKANYQKFGF
+383 YFG
-394 TSSSGLYSDYET
+394 YDPDD
-406 WLENGGVSN
+406 WLE
-415 SSKTM
+415 
-420 AQGPFI
+420 
-426 ALLSGFNTSLKNGEG
+426 
-441 ERILSTLD
+441 
-449 KTWPMMTSE
+449 
-458 QKAEMQKLLK
+458 
-468 QYGYSYE
+468 
-475 EG
+475 